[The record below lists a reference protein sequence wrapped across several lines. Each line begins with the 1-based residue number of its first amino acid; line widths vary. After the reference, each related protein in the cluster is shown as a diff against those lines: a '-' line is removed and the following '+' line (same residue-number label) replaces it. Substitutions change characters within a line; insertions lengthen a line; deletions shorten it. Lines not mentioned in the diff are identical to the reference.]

1 MPDKT
6 ISVSSSS
13 HFEKLVSSGTY
24 TIVDFYADWCGP
36 CKTIAPVFHALAE
49 KESKPGRIQ
58 FAKVNVDS
66 QQEVAKKYGVS
77 AMPTFLVLKGSSV
90 VETIR
95 GANPSALTAAVRK
108 AVQDSTNGPAA
119 HGVHF
124 QSKGYTLGSTTA
136 PSRTVGGGAGIA
148 ANLQSMMGGNGGFG
162 DSAVRFFALYFAS
175 LLSFDSY
182 KAAEE
187 SPFAARARR

>member
-13 HFEKLVSSGTY
+13 HFEKLVSSATY
-24 TIVDFYADWCGP
+24 TVVDFYADWCGP

-49 KESKPGRIQ
+49 KESQPGRIQ

-108 AVQDSTNGPAA
+108 AVQDSTNSPAA
-119 HGVHF
+119 RGVHF
-124 QSKGYTLGSTTA
+124 QSKGYTLGSTSA
-136 PSRTVGGGAGIA
+136 PSRPVGGGAGIA
-148 ANLQSMMGGNGGFG
+148 ANLQSMMSGNGGFG
-162 DSAVRFFALYFAS
+162 DLVVRFFALYFVS

-187 SPFAARARR
+187 SPFAVRARR